1 MKDTSP
7 FLYFCC
13 CCFSLI
19 QKEMRS
25 IQNKIAAWLRSPV
38 SATKKNNARNSKESN
53 KKKYCNKIEWNKH
66 KKTERNWMKWFD
78 TRVIFCF
85 NLMFYYIV
93 RFTLITSHTRDMS
106 NSTKPF
112 TGMEHT
118 ENGKISQYN
127 LENYVEKTERK
138 SYNFQ

>member
-1 MKDTSP
+1 
-7 FLYFCC
+7 
-13 CCFSLI
+13 
-19 QKEMRS
+19 
-25 IQNKIAAWLRSPV
+25 
-38 SATKKNNARNSKESN
+38 
-53 KKKYCNKIEWNKH
+53 
-66 KKTERNWMKWFD
+66 MKWFD
-78 TRVIFCF
+78 TRVIFRF